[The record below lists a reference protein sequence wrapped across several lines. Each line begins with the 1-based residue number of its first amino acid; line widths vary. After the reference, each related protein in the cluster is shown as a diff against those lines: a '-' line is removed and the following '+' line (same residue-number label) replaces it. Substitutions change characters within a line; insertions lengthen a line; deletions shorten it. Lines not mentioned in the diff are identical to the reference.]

1 MECTTEGAA
10 HELGP
15 DEVRS
20 LYAVLC
26 EVPDYRR
33 RRGRRYEAAQVLV
46 IMLLAKLAGEHTIR
60 AMIRTFAAFPDQALE
75 LLIKPL

>member
-15 DEVRS
+15 D
-20 LYAVLC
+20 AVLC